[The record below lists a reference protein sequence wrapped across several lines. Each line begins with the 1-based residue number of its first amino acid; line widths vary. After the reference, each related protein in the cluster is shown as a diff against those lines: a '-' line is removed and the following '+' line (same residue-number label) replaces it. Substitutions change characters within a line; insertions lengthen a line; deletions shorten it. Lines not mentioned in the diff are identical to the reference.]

1 MTSCRKLVTKS
12 ISKDGKPQFTGKP
25 KALKSSQTCSQYV
38 VRSAC
43 SLQTR
48 NPSNLS
54 WEPRPGPGLTL
65 EALPCKSSKLATCFW
80 VIRSF
85 LSPKVA
91 CLLLQQKHMCPLAFC
106 FEAPSDLKLGE
117 IFEEGA
123 FEDCWLDAHM
133 DRVVSYLRADRHL
146 DLPDVLREL
155 FPSHIPPQRP

>member
-1 MTSCRKLVTKS
+1 MGAPAWPRTYPRGFALQVVKARHVLLDDKELPVT
-12 ISKDGKPQFTGKP
+12 
-25 KALKSSQTCSQYV
+25 
-38 VRSAC
+38 R
-43 SLQTR
+43 
-48 NPSNLS
+48 
-54 WEPRPGPGLTL
+54 E
-65 EALPCKSSKLATCFW
+65 
-80 VIRSF
+80 
-85 LSPKVA
+85 VA